1 MAIVSQ
7 TTEVVVATIASTG
20 AANALLTPLHRW
32 SSSRKRVAEAVEA
45 AAAAKR
51 RRQQQQRALFE
62 QQQQEEDGTTTT
74 NPWVALLRTALPQP
88 VKKTYSTVAAVPGQ
102 LAKSG
107 EQAAASLSA
116 AKDNLAAAAEVVAAA
131 PDRARG
137 AATQALATTRT
148 AREAITEAPGR
159 VEELVK
165 ATQELPGRLRQ
176 AVGEG
181 AEAVAALEETG
192 RKAAEAAET
201 LPSRLP
207 GLIETTTD
215 DALVLA
221 GDLAEGTALGLD
233 AAGTALWE
241 VTKELGGWAADSV
254 LRPVLGPVH
263 EYRTSTRRV
272 QDALDEERVVA
283 LNAAGKNRSL
293 SSAEEANVGGPEA
306 ATTAIFLPPPATAS
320 ETAPPPSLGEVGSA
334 AGEQSTA
341 SDGSSSSSSSSS
353 SDRRTP
359 VSRLAGLRG
368 RFSSW
373 RRRKRSIVA
382 VAVADDEDDDNTAGS
397 SQGSNATIGT
407 RKAVLDPT
415 PTVSETVLAQVE
427 SRGQAAPVAGL
438 EIAAGRS
445 DAAAAAAKKKKSG
458 EEAVATSTAPVRT
471 ATAPPD
477 TSGVGVGG
485 QKQPALEES
494 STQSSVGGATA
505 AVAPSK
511 EAAPQS
517 EPGAPASAPALEDEK
532 ITRPPLAE
540 DGGPVSLEPRPVADI
555 GPLEQVE
562 EEQEGGADRGAADG
576 GISTAIASGTL
587 GLKPDGSATAAAA
600 VLADDG
606 LMRGGVVAGASA
618 GRARGDPEKM
628 GDDNGSGHKAG
639 EQDPPAIEGTATPSG
654 LSRTSASTAVV
665 APPPPSVGTGAA
677 ATATKLAASSSTAAS
692 PAAGLASDAA
702 AEALAAEEATAT
714 SEADLVAAPSAPTA
728 TVGPTPLLRARS
740 TPREPG
746 SDLPNTAPPQA
757 VSGAGEEDRE
767 GRGSSVAKRNDTP
780 RADAATGDE
789 SREKAP
795 SVGPTASALKTS
807 PEQQPPSEAGAN
819 PAAAAAAAAAGGGAG
834 EAGQAA
840 DREGSNGSS
849 GAWGVQPAV
858 EFLKGL
864 VEAAVPRKKEEL
876 KRREDAVCWER
887 QWYPVA
893 VASDLRQLRR
903 RRRWRGG
910 DGSVRFEML
919 GREYEL
925 LPPEGV
931 ADKPTNLETRAWRCR
946 SIVAPDDGPD
956 EEKPSRSST
965 VAAAEEVPVRESS
978 GLLWAWPDTSPEGLE
993 AAALASPASSAA
1005 GSDDD
1010 CCGGGGE
1017 TASPWRRLLLRRHTA
1032 VEGGYG
1038 DGAGGEEKRG
1048 GSGGLRRRRRR
1059 RLEVV
1064 VVEHDVPCGY
1074 SEAVGGLLDPA
1085 HGEAVMAA
1093 AAGGGDGREE
1103 AAAWVLAAA
1112 TSLSSVADS
1121 RSSSSSSSS
1130 SSAGVF
1136 RAASGS
1142 PRGQGEV
1149 VFAPPTVV
1157 GWRFEPT
1164 PPPPPPPTAAAEAA
1178 ARSEEASTLASADR
1192 DQPSPPPVP
1201 DGESPEAMK
1210 EKEKAVWN
1218 APPRRRW
1225 LRRRLSGGLGAEERR
1240 PGVGRGGGSVRYAV
1254 VLLPVG
1260 PERTKVFAR
1269 LEVETSGR
1277 RLLDGISLG
1286 SRRARRG
1293 TLAKAIDDVA
1303 AAAVR
1308 RSAAGDQA
1316 QADAGR
1322 GAKSSTTHGGGESGE
1337 SVSGRS
1343 SSGGKGGARLKSPAV
1358 EEWVQGAGN
1367 GGPF

>member
-74 NPWVALLRTALPQP
+74 NPWVALLRAALPQP
-88 VKKTYSTVAAVPGQ
+88 VKKTYRTVAAVPGQ

-131 PDRARG
+131 PGRARG
-137 AATQALATTRT
+137 AATQALETTRA

-181 AEAVAALEETG
+181 AEAVAALEEAG

-254 LRPVLGPVH
+254 LRPVLTPVH

-283 LNAAGKNRSL
+283 LNAAGKKRSL

-306 ATTAIFLPPPATAS
+306 ATTAILLPPPATAS

-341 SDGSSSSSSSSS
+341 SDGSSSSS
-353 SDRRTP
+353 DRRTP

-382 VAVADDEDDDNTAGS
+382 VAVAFDEDGDNTAGS
-397 SQGSNATIGT
+397 SQGSNATTGT
-407 RKAVLDPT
+407 REAVLDPT
-415 PTVSETVLAQVE
+415 PTVSETVLARVE
-427 SRGQAAPVAGL
+427 SRGRAAPVAGL

-445 DAAAAAAKKKKSG
+445 DAAAAAAAAKKSG
-458 EEAVATSTAPVRT
+458 EEAMATSTAPVRT
-471 ATAPPD
+471 VTDPPD
-477 TSGVGVGG
+477 TGGVGVGG
-485 QKQPALEES
+485 RQQPTLEES

-532 ITRPPLAE
+532 LTRPPLAE
-540 DGGPVSLEPRPVADI
+540 DGGPVSLEPRPVADT

-562 EEQEGGADRGAADG
+562 EEPEGGADRRAAGG

-587 GLKPDGSATAAAA
+587 GLKPEGSATAAAA

-606 LMRGGVVAGASA
+606 LMRAGVVAGASA
-618 GRARGDPEKM
+618 GRARGDPKQM

-692 PAAGLASDAA
+692 PAAGLTSDAA

-714 SEADLVAAPSAPTA
+714 SEADLDAAPSSAPTA
-728 TVGPTPLLRARS
+728 TAGPTPLPRARS
-740 TPREPG
+740 TPRESG

-757 VSGAGEEDRE
+757 VSGAGQEDRE
-767 GRGSSVAKRNDTP
+767 GRGSGVAKRNDKP

-789 SREKAP
+789 SRENAP

-807 PEQQPPSEAGAN
+807 PEQQPPSKADTN
-819 PAAAAAAAAAGGGAG
+819 PAAAAAAAGGGGGAG

-858 EFLKGL
+858 EFLKGW

-893 VASDLRQLRR
+893 FASDLRRLRRR

-910 DGSVRFEML
+910 DGRSVRFEML

-925 LPPEGV
+925 LPPDGV
-931 ADKPTNLETRAWRCR
+931 ADKPTSLETRAWRCR

-978 GLLWAWPDTSPEGLE
+978 GLLWAWPDTSPKGLE

-1005 GSDDD
+1005 GLDDD

-1032 VEGGYG
+1032 AEGGYG
-1038 DGAGGEEKRG
+1038 DGAGVEEKKG
-1048 GSGGLRRRRRR
+1048 GSGGLRRRRWRRR

-1112 TSLSSVADS
+1112 SSLSSVAD
-1121 RSSSSSSSS
+1121 SSS

-1149 VFAPPTVV
+1149 VFAPPTFV

-1178 ARSEEASTLASADR
+1178 ARSEEASTPASADR

-1201 DGESPEAMK
+1201 DGESPEVIK
-1210 EKEKAVWN
+1210 EKEAAWN
-1218 APPRRRW
+1218 APPRGRW

-1240 PGVGRGGGSVRYAV
+1240 PGVGGGGRGSVRYVV

-1269 LEVETSGR
+1269 LEVAPPGR
-1277 RLLDGISLG
+1277 RLLDGLSLG
-1286 SRRARRG
+1286 SRRGRRG
-1293 TLAKAIDDVA
+1293 TLAKAIDDAA

-1343 SSGGKGGARLKSPAV
+1343 SSGGKGGARLTSPAV
-1358 EEWVQGAGN
+1358 EEWVRGAGN